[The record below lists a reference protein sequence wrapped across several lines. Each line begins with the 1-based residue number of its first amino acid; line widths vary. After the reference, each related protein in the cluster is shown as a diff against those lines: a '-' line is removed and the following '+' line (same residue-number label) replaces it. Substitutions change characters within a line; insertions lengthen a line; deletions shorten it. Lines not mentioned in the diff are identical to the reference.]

1 MQDLPVRPHVTAGH
15 RSEIRGRGVTPT
27 ETREADFGPRGQQW
41 LAGTVRF
48 FIAPLI
54 LFLSGFFT
62 TDFVLSGVYTWP
74 RTSKVLV
81 LTITIAVL
89 SYEFVYKE
97 QRTLKPDPSG
107 AFAARALLYSCLIPY
122 ALGVAALVVLA
133 RM

>member
-1 MQDLPVRPHVTAGH
+1 
-15 RSEIRGRGVTPT
+15 VTPA
-27 ETREADFGPRGQQW
+27 ETRETDFGLRGQQW
-41 LAGTVRF
+41 LAGTVRY

-54 LFLSGFFT
+54 LFISGFFT

-81 LTITIAVL
+81 LTITVAVL

-97 QRTLKPDPSG
+97 QRTPKPDPSG
-107 AFAARALLYSCLIPY
+107 AFAARALLFSCLLPY

>member
-1 MQDLPVRPHVTAGH
+1 MTPAG
-15 RSEIRGRGVTPT
+15 
-27 ETREADFGPRGQQW
+27 TREADFGPRGQQW
-41 LAGTVRF
+41 LAGAVRF

-54 LFLSGFFT
+54 LFISGFFT
-62 TDFVLSGVYTWP
+62 TDFVLSGIYTWP